1 MQNLI
6 KMHYY
11 FRTIVLLHDS
21 IETIEYL
28 RSMNQVCMQAK
39 LESLCTPSVQT
50 SETVKSVSSVAVCLL

>member
-21 IETIEYL
+21 IETIEYS
-28 RSMNQVCMQAK
+28 RSMNQVSMQAK
-39 LESLCTPSVQT
+39 L
-50 SETVKSVSSVAVCLL
+50 